1 MEKAD
6 VLVIGGGPGGNSAAF
21 TIKSFNPKLNV
32 VLVRM
37 EKEAVVPCAIPF
49 IYGKLSVEKVI
60 FSEKRLLEAGVN
72 IVVDEVISIDSNV
85 KEVKTA
91 NGRSIKYEKLILATG
106 SNPIKPK
113 IPNIELKNIF
123 LVEKKVEALRK
134 LYNALEKASSISIIG
149 GGVSG
154 VEFAADI
161 REKSK
166 NKEICIIEILPHCL
180 QTYFDDEFCEIAEKK
195 LKDNNIKIYTKTKVE
210 SFEGNGE
217 VKFVKLSN
225 GEKLNVDVVLLCVG
239 THPNTL
245 LADKLGLPKDIF
257 GRIKVNSKM
266 ETEVK
271 DIFAVG
277 DCCTKI
283 SPVTEKPNMA
293 MLASIAALEG
303 VVAGLNVAGFE
314 VELPY
319 TITAA
324 STKIFDLGL
333 GVTGF
338 TESAAKKE
346 GMEVIVGNS
355 TTYDKHPASMPETK
369 TITTKLVFL
378 KNDGRLIGG
387 QVAGGS
393 TTGEIINTLTLA
405 IQAKMK
411 IKDLIK
417 LQFTSQP
424 QLTPPPIYHPIIL
437 ATENAAQKMK

>member
-1 MEKAD
+1 
-6 VLVIGGGPGGNSAAF
+6 
-21 TIKSFNPKLNV
+21 
-32 VLVRM
+32 
-37 EKEAVVPCAIPF
+37 VVPCAIPF

-60 FSEKRLLEAGVN
+60 FSEKRLLEVGVN
-72 IVVDEVISIDSNV
+72 IVIDEVVSIYPNV

-91 NGRSIKYEKLILATG
+91 SGKEIKYDKLILATG

-123 LVEKKVEALRK
+123 PVEKKVEVLRK
-134 LYNALEKASSISIIG
+134 LYNALEKASSIAIVG

-166 NKEICIIEILPHCL
+166 GKEICIIEILPHCL
-180 QTYFDDEFCEIAEKK
+180 QTYFDVEFCEMVEKK
-195 LKDNNIKIYTKTKVE
+195 LRDNNIKIYTNTKVE
-210 SFEGNGE
+210 SFEGDSE

-225 GEKLNVDVVLLCVG
+225 GEKLRVDVVLLCVG
-239 THPNTL
+239 MQPNTF
-245 LADKLGLPKDIF
+245 LADNLNLPKDVF
-257 GRIKVNSKM
+257 GRIKVNGKM
-266 ETEVK
+266 ETKVK

-277 DCCTKI
+277 DCCAKM
-283 SPVTEKPNMA
+283 SLVTEKPNMA

-303 VVAGLNVAGFE
+303 VVAGLNIAGFE

-319 TITAA
+319 IVAA
-324 STKIFDLGL
+324 VSTKIFDLGL

-338 TESAAKKE
+338 TEDTAKKE
-346 GMEVIVGNS
+346 GMEVVVGTS

-369 TITTKLVFL
+369 TVTTKLVFL
-378 KNDGRLIGG
+378 KNDGRLVGG

-411 IKDLIK
+411 INDLIK
-417 LQFTSQP
+417 IQFTSQP

-437 ATENAAQKMK
+437 AAENAAKNVKKSQIS